1 MTQHA
6 IPVVAP
12 YAARSAPT
20 ERQDGDGG
28 VSEDGRFRVRALA
41 GEDELAVADGLAEER
56 SAVEI
61 ASWLIGACVADATGP
76 VGAEAAEALSVGDRE
91 VLLRAIHA
99 ATFGA
104 VIETQVACSADCG
117 ETIAFSLNLD
127 ALAETPPEP
136 GPVHRIRLGRRLIS
150 CRVPTGADV
159 RRALRQNGSAAET
172 LALACTDGK
181 AGASEELGR
190 ALAELDPNAEC
201 ALTLACPQCGRT
213 STVWLDAF
221 ELLRRAIAEEGGIMR
236 QVDRLARA
244 YGWSEAAIL
253 GMPRD
258 RRRRYCSLVAAE
270 NAP

>member
-12 YAARSAPT
+12 YAARCSPIP
-20 ERQDGDGG
+20 RQGDDGDGG
-28 VSEDGRFRVRALA
+28 RLWVRALS
-41 GEDELAVADGLAEER
+41 GEDELAIADGVAEQR

-61 ASWLIGACVADATGP
+61 ASSLIGACVANTDGP
-76 VGAEAAEALSVGDRE
+76 VGPAAAEALSFGDRE

-99 ATFGA
+99 ATFSA
-104 VIETQVACSADCG
+104 VIDTQIACQANCG
-117 ETIAFSLNLD
+117 ETIAFSIDLD
-127 ALAETPPEP
+127 ALTETPPEP

-159 RRALRQNGSAAET
+159 REALLHSGAVADN
-172 LALACTDGK
+172 LAFACTDGQT
-181 AGASEELGR
+181 GTSEALAR

-201 ALTLACPQCGRT
+201 TLALVCPQCGGT

-221 ELLRRAIAEEGGIMR
+221 EFLRRAIAEGGGILR

-253 GMPRD
+253 ALPRD

>member
-12 YAARSAPT
+12 YAARSASI
-20 ERQDGDGG
+20 ERQDGGL
-28 VSEDGRFRVRALA
+28 SRDGRFWVRALA
-41 GEDELAVADGLAEER
+41 GEDELAIADGLAEEQ

-61 ASWLIGACVADATGP
+61 ASRLIGACVADAAGP
-76 VGAEAAEALSVGDRE
+76 IGFEAAEALSIGDRE

-104 VIETQVACSADCG
+104 LIETQVACSDDCG
-117 ETIAFSLNLD
+117 ETIAFGLD
-127 ALAETPPEP
+127 LDLLSEMPPEP
-136 GPVHRIRLGRRLIS
+136 GPMHRIRLGARTIA
-150 CRVPTGADV
+150 CRVPTGADI
-159 RRALRQNGSAAET
+159 RRALSHNGSAAES

-181 AGASEELGR
+181 VGASEELAR

-201 ALTLACPQCGRT
+201 TLSLACPNCGRT
-213 STVWLDAF
+213 STLWLDAF

-253 GMPRD
+253 DLPRD